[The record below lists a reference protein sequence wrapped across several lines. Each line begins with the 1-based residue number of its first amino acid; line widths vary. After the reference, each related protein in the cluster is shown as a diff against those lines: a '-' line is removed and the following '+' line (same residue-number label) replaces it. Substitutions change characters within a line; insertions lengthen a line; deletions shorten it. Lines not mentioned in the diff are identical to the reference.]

1 MRTFTALTTAALLSL
16 ASAAYA
22 QTQEPAATPEPMQTP
37 PAATQPAPTEAPAI
51 TEPAQT
57 QTQAPAI
64 TSVQVVD
71 LSELTA
77 EEQSRV
83 TEATAQA
90 SEADIQSL
98 RNSISLNAQ
107 ASAAL
112 QAEGIGT
119 EAVIAAAIGPDGTLT
134 LITRKS

>member
-1 MRTFTALTTAALLSL
+1 MRTLTTLAAAALLSL
-16 ASAAYA
+16 ASGAYA
-22 QTQEPAATPEPMQTP
+22 QTQEPATPEQQTP
-37 PAATQPAPTEAPAI
+37 PAATQPAPTQAPAA

-83 TEATAQA
+83 TEATAKA

-98 RNSISLNAQ
+98 RNSIALNAQ

-119 EAVIAAAIGPDGTLT
+119 EAVIAAAIAPDGTLT